1 MLGGQKPV
9 SLRARWLSLRARC
22 SVPALIAAD
31 DERSAV
37 SLVAAVNG
45 GMAVLIISLC
55 AWVTDVPLL
64 FPALGPTAFILFSG
78 PFSPA
83 AAPRSVILG
92 HLVAMAS
99 GLAAWH
105 LVNLVSGGS
114 LSLDAGGWLT
124 CVSASL
130 ALAMTCLLLV
140 RLSVPHAPACASAL
154 IIAVGAVIDW
164 LGVLAMVIGVVMMTL
179 QAVGVNRCAGLN
191 TPLWSPRR
199 EDLAQS

>member
-1 MLGGQKPV
+1 MFGTP
-9 SLRARWLSLRARC
+9 RHLSLRAQWLTLRARF
-22 SVPALIAAD
+22 SVPGMIAAT
-31 DERSAV
+31 DERSAI

-45 GMAVLIISLC
+45 GLAVLIISLC

-83 AAPRSVILG
+83 GAPRSVILG

-105 LVNLVSGGS
+105 WVNLVSGGS

-140 RLSVPHAPACASAL
+140 RLSAPHAPACASAL
-154 IIAVGAVIDW
+154 IIAVGAVTDW
-164 LGVLAMVIGVVMMTL
+164 FGVLAMVIGVVMMTL
-179 QAVGVNRCAGLN
+179 QAVAVNRFAGLN
-191 TPLWSPRR
+191 TPIWSPRR
-199 EDLAQS
+199 EDGVQP